1 MIEIWNHEG
10 EERWRR
16 CGVGKVMNVE
26 RGLGMKERGLEV
38 RVGWEDVGL

>member
-16 CGVGKVMNVE
+16 YGVGKVMNVE
-26 RGLGMKERGLEV
+26 RGLGMKEMGLEV